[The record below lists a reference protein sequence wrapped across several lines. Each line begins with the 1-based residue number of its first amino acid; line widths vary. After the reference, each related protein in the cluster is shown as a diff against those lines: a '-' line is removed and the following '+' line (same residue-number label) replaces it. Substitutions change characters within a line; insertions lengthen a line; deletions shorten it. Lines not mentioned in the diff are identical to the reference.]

1 MKRNTGLAILFS
13 LLSYGAI
20 KETIRIFTSM
30 DADIAQGRYGLGIM
44 ASVLTGVFIY
54 FAIKFWTK
62 QSK

>member
-13 LLSYGAI
+13 LLSYGAV

-30 DADIAQGRYGLGIM
+30 DEDITQDRYGLGVM
-44 ASVLTGVFIY
+44 ASIIAGVFIY

-62 QSK
+62 QAK